1 MQANEQYRLKKMA
14 ALCTGDLIADIG
26 FAQSPNPFLQA
37 RQLVG
42 IDPAAE
48 LLPANYQQMYCGT
61 LQQYSEA
68 NPEIKFETVLAG
80 ELLEHLFHPMQ
91 FLQQCFDA
99 LQPGGRLVL
108 STPNP
113 NSPIERLLTL
123 QLNRR
128 FFYTKDHLM
137 LFPQRWLV
145 RMLETTGFT
154 DCTLL
159 SGGFPC
165 PFIGL
170 IPFPR
175 PWCYQ
180 TIAVAIKPR

>member
-1 MQANEQYRLKKMA
+1 MKANESYRLKKMA
-14 ALCTGDLIADIG
+14 ALCKGERIADIG
-26 FAQSPNPFLQA
+26 FAQSPNPYLNA
-37 RQLVG
+37 KHVIG
-42 IDPAAE
+42 IDPAAVNT
-48 LLPANYQQMYCGT
+48 PVNYQQIFCGT
-61 LQQYSEA
+61 LQQFCNAHSSQQ
-68 NPEIKFETVLAG
+68 FETVIAG
-80 ELLEHLFHPMQ
+80 ELLEHLFHPME
-91 FLQQCFDA
+91 FLQQCYDA
-99 LQPGGRLVL
+99 LEPGGRLVL

-137 LFPQRWLV
+137 LFPQRWLI
-145 RMLETTGFT
+145 RMLESSGFI
-154 DCTLL
+154 DCALL

-165 PFIGL
+165 PFFGL

-180 TIAVAIKPR
+180 TIAVATKPR